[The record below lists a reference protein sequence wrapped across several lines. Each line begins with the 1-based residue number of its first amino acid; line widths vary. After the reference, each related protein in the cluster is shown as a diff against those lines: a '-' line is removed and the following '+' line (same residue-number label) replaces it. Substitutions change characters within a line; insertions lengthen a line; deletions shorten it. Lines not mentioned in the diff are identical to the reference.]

1 MRGRDDTWTS
11 TLKSAAL
18 ALLRRIHARC
28 RTWPALRAN
37 GAGQQSPTSTR
48 KSSPHMEQGQ
58 YLGAGTMSPQAD
70 DAHLHKERGTT
81 RAGTVATTTSPSI
94 PTAAMQI
101 PMRHPTRALSPLLPS
116 ISILVSPAQ
125 PRTQSFTTTVWCR
138 AGQSPA
144 ANKKAIAIA
153 GGGTLL
159 PVRDDALP
167 EPHNRP
173 AAARLDKEGVVV
185 YGRFS
190 SGFGE
195 VSSTTSKVS
204 SLTFVFDAGEK
215 VVVLATWR
223 PLPVGTMERQPLT
236 TTSPLRVGT
245 TVCGH
250 S

>member
-1 MRGRDDTWTS
+1 MRGCDDTWTS

-37 GAGQQSPTSTR
+37 GAGQQSPTSTW

-153 GGGTLL
+153 GGG
-159 PVRDDALP
+159 PCSQFA
-167 EPHNRP
+167 
-173 AAARLDKEGVVV
+173 
-185 YGRFS
+185 
-190 SGFGE
+190 
-195 VSSTTSKVS
+195 TTRSRNHTTGLQWHAWTRREWS
-204 SLTFVFDAGEK
+204 YMDVFHP
-215 VVVLATWR
+215 VLAKSHPR
-223 PLPVGTMERQPLT
+223 HPRSRL
-236 TTSPLRVGT
+236 
-245 TVCGH
+245 
-250 S
+250 